1 MSPLACGCT
10 PWLACSG
17 CWRAASTSQ
26 SPSTGCLTGSGRGG
40 RAGTLL
46 RLLKG
51 WFVVSLPLGLFL
63 GRFIAAG
70 QRRQT
75 LRPQNEDRVPRRSK
89 PTKP

>member
-1 MSPLACGCT
+1 VLDGYVFV
-10 PWLACSG
+10 
-17 CWRAASTSQ
+17 
-26 SPSTGCLTGSGRGG
+26 GG
-40 RAGTLL
+40 RVRTLL